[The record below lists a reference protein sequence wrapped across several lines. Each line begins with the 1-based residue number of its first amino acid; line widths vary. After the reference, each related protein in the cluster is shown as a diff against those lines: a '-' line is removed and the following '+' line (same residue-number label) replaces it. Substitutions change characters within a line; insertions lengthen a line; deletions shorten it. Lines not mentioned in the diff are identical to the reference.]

1 MPSRYNYIEYYLARR
16 FFSGQKFAPSVAV
29 SPQNH
34 AFRPE
39 DAFGAAR
46 RRALRYARKHQ
57 PPCDSWRCCGVAAIR
72 EPVMARTAAV
82 PRCIRADVTWHRR
95 AMRLTVASVP
105 PPFLIVAGPS

>member
-57 PPCDSWRCCGVAAIR
+57 RRAI
-72 EPVMARTAAV
+72 AGAAV
-82 PRCIRADVTWHRR
+82 GWQPYGSPSWLVRLPCLAAFVQKSPGTGERCD
-95 AMRLTVASVP
+95 
-105 PPFLIVAGPS
+105 